1 MKEYIEIPVNLDHN
15 VLISAF
21 GCEAVAFYEDRIR
34 QRQSDGKVY
43 YNPLKTIY
51 LWATEDKKTHQ
62 GYYSTYRGYSNGRK
76 RKNFGRS

>member
-1 MKEYIEIPVNLDHN
+1 MKEYIKIPVNLDRN
-15 VLISAF
+15 ALISAF
-21 GCEAVAFYEDRIR
+21 GNEAVAFYEDRIR
-34 QRQSDGKVY
+34 QRKLDGKVY